1 MMKRILIMLFFVM
14 ACLSAGCSGSHLIVK
29 EDKSLELSQC
39 LPLPMCV
46 SSESW
51 LFYNNV
57 TPFTLA
63 VPADSAWPVVR
74 EVISSLE
81 RTEIVEE
88 RPGYIHAKC
97 TSLVFRFVDNLELLL
112 NPDNETVSV
121 RSSSVIAIFD
131 LGVNY
136 RRVENLRRTLT
147 EKGIVK

>member
-1 MMKRILIMLFFVM
+1 MIKRMLMMLFITTWLF
-14 ACLSAGCSGSHLIVK
+14 AGCSGSHLIVK
-29 EDKSLELSQC
+29 EDKSPGLSQC

-63 VPADSAWPVVR
+63 VPADRAWPVVR

>member
-1 MMKRILIMLFFVM
+1 MKRMLMMFLITASFFV
-14 ACLSAGCSGSHLIVK
+14 GCSGSHLIVK
-29 EDKSLELSQC
+29 DDQGLGLSPC
-39 LPLPMCV
+39 LPLPNCV

-63 VPADSAWPVVR
+63 VPADRAWEVAR
-74 EVISSLE
+74 EVIGSLP

-112 NPDNETVSV
+112 NKGNGTVSV
-121 RSSSVIAIFD
+121 RSSSVLGLFD

-136 RRVENLRRTLT
+136 RRVENLRRILN
-147 EKGIVK
+147 EKGIIK